1 MQKEKYWD
9 FLYFFKKKKYFLF
22 FFIAHVIT
30 SNKTSFSSPFT
41 GYLPAIFMGSTF
53 NNYISY
59 KSLLFSN
66 MLCSTPSQGRIQDFK
81 LGGDTLKKI
90 APSGERHEH
99 FWGISCEKSGF
110 YAKKIIFF
118 PILAGA
124 PPPRSAPASSLSC
137 SRWIFCYIFRDFL
150 TFYSLIV
157 RFRYVFFVT
166 FLSIATFLDSLL

>member
-1 MQKEKYWD
+1 MYYD
-9 FLYFFKKKKYFLF
+9 LCFKRKIIFSLLGLLTCAEREILGFPVLFPKIFF

-81 LGGDTLKKI
+81 LGGTHLKKLRR
-90 APSGERHEH
+90 AER
-99 FWGISCEKSGF
+99 GT
-110 YAKKIIFF
+110 KIFGVFRVKNQDFMPKNLFF

-124 PPPRSAPASSLSC
+124 PPT
-137 SRWIFCYIFRDFL
+137 WIRPCK
-150 TFYSLIV
+150 
-157 RFRYVFFVT
+157 
-166 FLSIATFLDSLL
+166 

>member
-1 MQKEKYWD
+1 MYYDLCFKREII
-9 FLYFFKKKKYFLF
+9 FSLLGLLTCAEREILGFPVLFKKKI
-22 FFIAHVIT
+22 FIAHVIT

-110 YAKKIIFF
+110 YAKKSYFF
-118 PILAGA
+118 Q
-124 PPPRSAPASSLSC
+124 
-137 SRWIFCYIFRDFL
+137 
-150 TFYSLIV
+150 
-157 RFRYVFFVT
+157 
-166 FLSIATFLDSLL
+166 